1 MRKIVNTILITGLLT
16 ACGSS
21 TDVITTLH
29 NPANLAEGTMVY
41 LGGDLAGEVVDIVY
55 DGQSATIRIE
65 LAGDH
70 FSRVDRSAIVVQNTM
85 KDGYPLEIHN
95 SNTPLG
101 MVENGVELRGL
112 DSMLQFGA
120 WSIGDAISVGSETAA
135 NYLVQMQ
142 DYLESQDWEHQKQEI
157 REQIRS
163 AGDSATKA
171 VNDVS
176 KELNETVEKLR
187 ELEAEAVATSERLG
201 EQLGQDLTDILG
213 EFRDSGEALA
223 SELEKLAAQLDENDY
238 GAAAGQGFLDMLQ
251 AMLEGLNRGSGAQG
265 GSGMGAPGESESGDS
280 DHEGA
285 DGDAGEREESA
296 IL

>member
-1 MRKIVNTILITGLLT
+1 
-16 ACGSS
+16 
-21 TDVITTLH
+21 
-29 NPANLAEGTMVY
+29 
-41 LGGDLAGEVVDIVY
+41 
-55 DGQSATIRIE
+55 
-65 LAGDH
+65 
-70 FSRVDRSAIVVQNTM
+70 
-85 KDGYPLEIHN
+85 
-95 SNTPLG
+95 
-101 MVENGVELRGL
+101 
-112 DSMLQFGA
+112 
-120 WSIGDAISVGSETAA
+120 
-135 NYLVQMQ
+135 MQ